1 MTVGSAVNDP
11 KSGTLTAKTAPSEV
25 NGPTDGTLTAQRWQR
40 RGQGVFRRDLCQKG
54 SARGIVQGAV
64 PRQRHDD
71 VCLTTLRARPQAGAV
86 KGGG

>member
-1 MTVGSAVNDP
+1 MPNKNRITNNYARDEGIEED
-11 KSGTLTAKTAPSEV
+11 
-25 NGPTDGTLTAQRWQR
+25 
-40 RGQGVFRRDLCQKG
+40 RGCSDATFVKKG
-54 SARGIVQGAV
+54 SACELVQGAV